1 MGLTAQAYTGATF
14 LREADGEEEE
24 YGYDSPF
31 VIATYIPEFS
41 HTALGIDFF
50 RDIETDLVFS
60 VENVSLN
67 ASISYGGYSKLRAQ
81 LTRMIRGDYDSLEEI
96 DPFWSLVWMSDVH
109 GFFST
114 EACYEIAQDFLYW
127 QKDFQS
133 LYSSTDFDTYL
144 ALADVF
150 CAASGDGIV
159 VYG

>member
-1 MGLTAQAYTGATF
+1 MGFTAQAYTGATF
-14 LREADGEEEE
+14 LREADGEEE

-41 HTALGIDFF
+41 HAALGLDFF

-67 ASISYGGYSKLRAQ
+67 ASISYGGYSKFREQ
-81 LTRMIRGDYDSLEEI
+81 LTRMIKGDYDVLEKG

-114 EACYEIAQDFLYW
+114 ETCYDIAQDFLYW
-127 QKDFQS
+127 QEDFQS
-133 LYSSTDFDTYL
+133 IYSSTDFNIYL
-144 ALADVF
+144 AWTDVF